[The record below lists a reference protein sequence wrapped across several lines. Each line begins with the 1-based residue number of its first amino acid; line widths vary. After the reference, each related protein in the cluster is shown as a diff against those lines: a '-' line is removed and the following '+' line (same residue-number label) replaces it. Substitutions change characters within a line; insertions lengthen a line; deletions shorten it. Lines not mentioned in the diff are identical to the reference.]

1 MALTKTRLTKILRSI
16 KKSDIKFYTIDDLSK
31 DTGIKKQALQDDLVD
46 YLPLVYFGYE
56 YNLKDF
62 TIELEERLKVL
73 NQAPVKKRVYKKKDI
88 DKYEN
93 FVDFVYQNMTDNGGI
108 FDTGYVLT
116 KKDISIIRKLLKE
129 EAAKLKNNK
138 K

>member
-1 MALTKTRLTKILRSI
+1 MALTKTKLNKIVRAI
-16 KKSDIKFYTIDDLSK
+16 KKSDLKFYTIDHLSK
-31 DTGIKKQALQDDLVD
+31 DTAIKKQILEDDLSS
-46 YLPLVYFGYE
+46 YLPLIYFGYE
-56 YNLKDF
+56 YNLKDYLDEF
-62 TIELEERLKVL
+62 IDKLETL
-73 NQAPVKKRVYKKKDI
+73 NKEPVKKRAYKKKDI

-93 FVDFVYQNMTDNGGI
+93 FVDFIYQNMTDNGGI

-129 EAAKLKNNK
+129 ESLKLKNK

>member
-1 MALTKTRLTKILRSI
+1 MALTKTRLTKILRAV

-31 DTGIKKQALQDDLVD
+31 DTGIKKNTLQDDLVD

-56 YNLKDF
+56 YNLKDYIYEF
-62 TIELEERLKVL
+62 DEKLKL
-73 NQAPVKKRVYKKKDI
+73 LTQAPVKKRVYKKKDI
-88 DKYEN
+88 EKYEN

-129 EAAKLKNNK
+129 ESLKLKNK

>member
-1 MALTKTRLTKILRSI
+1 MALTKTKLNKIVRAI
-16 KKSDIKFYTIDDLSK
+16 KKSDLKFYTIAHLSK
-31 DTGIKKQALQDDLVD
+31 DTAIKKEILEDDLSS
-46 YLPLVYFGYE
+46 YLPLIYFGYE
-56 YNLKDF
+56 YNLKDYLDEF
-62 TIELEERLKVL
+62 VDKLELL
-73 NQAPVKKRVYKKKDI
+73 NKEPVKKRAYKKKDI

-93 FVDFVYQNMTDNGGI
+93 FVDFVYQNMTDNGGL

-129 EAAKLKNNK
+129 ESLKLKNK

>member
-1 MALTKTRLTKILRSI
+1 MALTKTRLTKILRAI
-16 KKSDIKFYTIDDLSK
+16 KKTDIKFYTVEDLSK
-31 DTGIKKQALQDDLVD
+31 DTAIKKSALQDDLID

-56 YNLKDF
+56 YNLKDVLP
-62 TIELEERLKVL
+62 ELEEKLKVL
-73 NQAPVKKRVYKKKDI
+73 TQTPVKKRIYKKKDI
-88 DKYEN
+88 QKYEN

-129 EAAKLKNNK
+129 ESLKLKNK